1 MRDDPSASVTR
12 GVELILREIDA
23 LPTLPSVAS
32 RLLSLSA
39 DENADVREIAAVLS
53 TDPSL
58 TARVLSLCNSAAA
71 GQTERV
77 MSVDR
82 AIVLL
87 GQEAVRALALSV
99 QVVEWSR
106 QIREA
111 KNAGSSDDGGFD
123 FEGYWRHCVGV
134 ACASELLCRAQRK
147 TLGNGRRGPKPEEA
161 FTAGLLSGLG
171 KAALAVIL
179 PRAYRKVLDL
189 ADKDGAELAW
199 CERTLL
205 GIDHRVAG
213 KRLGQRW
220 GLPSSLVD
228 VMWLTGVDEAALPDT
243 VDKALIALV
252 RSGRSVCARLHIGW
266 SGEGVLAE
274 VGGSSEREA
283 ERLGLRAEVVEA
295 ALEPLAR
302 SVSDRCK
309 SLGLGEQTESGVLLR
324 SVLAANRTL
333 GKLHVRAGDR
343 ARHADARARALR
355 AVSHFCQHAS
365 RRPGLESVV
374 TEIGASATWL
384 LSGRSAET
392 GVTDEAGVDA
402 GVRSGAV
409 RGGRL
414 IAIVQSRSGGP
425 WELARFDDRGAC
437 VSYDVTDGLCGTDG
451 RWFDLTDVACG
462 RAPGVGDG
470 RSALVRW
477 SRAHAGLEGQDEG
490 FWLVTLP
497 MRDPR
502 RDARADAGYGGF
514 GGGGSGG
521 GGVSGDRFGRSDCEW
536 LVLPA
541 PSMDSQYG
549 GYGNASAGRGA
560 GDDYG
565 MGFDRMSDGH
575 DAAVS
580 AYTPDGCG
588 ASMVLLREP
597 GGVVRPVDELSMTA
611 AVSAWSAAF
620 AGAAWWEASARLGE
634 ELARRSRELVATREQ
649 LAESESFA
657 RLGEMAAGAAH
668 EMNNPLTVILGRAQ
682 WLANNVSTREHRAPA
697 RAIVEAARELSEL
710 IVRMHE
716 IASPRLPKNGSSQLA
731 ALLQSAVEQARG
743 RVRERLERRGAL
755 ARGVGSR
762 GPGPGEQA
770 VTIQADDDLAGVM
783 VDEQMC
789 RDALAEVVANALEA
803 QGCSDVFVR
812 ARVEEDRRRLLVS
825 VADNGAGMDERTLR
839 HAFDP
844 FFSAKPAGRQTG
856 LGLATARR
864 LLKSLGGTIRLHS
877 VAGTGTTAMLT
888 VPLSSAEGVN
898 VGGADG
904 AGAAQSIT
912 PESAAKRA
920 GKATTT
926 TTKATGKRAA
936 LPAGTT
942 PAQGV
947 QRVQGGG
954 MDDALPSAA

>member
-1 MRDDPSASVTR
+1 
-12 GVELILREIDA
+12 
-23 LPTLPSVAS
+23 
-32 RLLSLSA
+32 
-39 DENADVREIAAVLS
+39 
-53 TDPSL
+53 
-58 TARVLSLCNSAAA
+58 
-71 GQTERV
+71 
-77 MSVDR
+77 
-82 AIVLL
+82 
-87 GQEAVRALALSV
+87 
-99 QVVEWSR
+99 
-106 QIREA
+106 
-111 KNAGSSDDGGFD
+111 
-123 FEGYWRHCVGV
+123 
-134 ACASELLCRAQRK
+134 
-147 TLGNGRRGPKPEEA
+147 
-161 FTAGLLSGLG
+161 
-171 KAALAVIL
+171 
-179 PRAYRKVLDL
+179 
-189 ADKDGAELAW
+189 
-199 CERTLL
+199 
-205 GIDHRVAG
+205 
-213 KRLGQRW
+213 
-220 GLPSSLVD
+220 
-228 VMWLTGVDEAALPDT
+228 
-243 VDKALIALV
+243 
-252 RSGRSVCARLHIGW
+252 
-266 SGEGVLAE
+266 
-274 VGGSSEREA
+274 
-283 ERLGLRAEVVEA
+283 
-295 ALEPLAR
+295 
-302 SVSDRCK
+302 
-309 SLGLGEQTESGVLLR
+309 
-324 SVLAANRTL
+324 
-333 GKLHVRAGDR
+333 
-343 ARHADARARALR
+343 
-355 AVSHFCQHAS
+355 
-365 RRPGLESVV
+365 
-374 TEIGASATWL
+374 
-384 LSGRSAET
+384 
-392 GVTDEAGVDA
+392 
-402 GVRSGAV
+402 
-409 RGGRL
+409 
-414 IAIVQSRSGGP
+414 
-425 WELARFDDRGAC
+425 
-437 VSYDVTDGLCGTDG
+437 
-451 RWFDLTDVACG
+451 
-462 RAPGVGDG
+462 
-470 RSALVRW
+470 
-477 SRAHAGLEGQDEG
+477 
-490 FWLVTLP
+490 
-497 MRDPR
+497 
-502 RDARADAGYGGF
+502 
-514 GGGGSGG
+514 
-521 GGVSGDRFGRSDCEW
+521 
-536 LVLPA
+536 
-541 PSMDSQYG
+541 MDSQYG
-549 GYGNASAGRGA
+549 GYGNASAGRSA

-565 MGFDRMSDGH
+565 VGFDRISDGH

-888 VPLSSAEGVN
+888 VPLSPAEGLDV
-898 VGGADG
+898 AG
-904 AGAAQSIT
+904 AGASPVATTAQSIT

-947 QRVQGGG
+947 QHVQGGG